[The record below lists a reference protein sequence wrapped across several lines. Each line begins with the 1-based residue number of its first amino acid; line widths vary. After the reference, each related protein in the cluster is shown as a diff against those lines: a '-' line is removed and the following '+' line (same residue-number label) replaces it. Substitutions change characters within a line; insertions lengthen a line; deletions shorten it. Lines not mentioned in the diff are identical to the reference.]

1 MTKKGECIM
10 YCTQCQHIVDGERCP
25 HCGSKKLRLPER
37 DDLCF
42 LTEQEYL
49 WSEMLQDVLRQHAI
63 PVFTQNYLGAGI
75 TSKIGCLMEKVSFY
89 VPYARYAE
97 AQDLVTALF
106 SETGEE
112 EEDP

>member
-1 MTKKGECIM
+1 MVKCYCKLEWKTKQKMTKTVTTRENKNRSIAF
-10 YCTQCQHIVDGERCP
+10 QHE
-25 HCGSKKLRLPER
+25 
-37 DDLCF
+37 
-42 LTEQEYL
+42 
-49 WSEMLQDVLRQHAI
+49 I

-75 TSKIGCLMEKVSFY
+75 TAKIGCLMEKVSFY

>member
-1 MTKKGECIM
+1 
-10 YCTQCQHIVDGERCP
+10 
-25 HCGSKKLRLPER
+25 
-37 DDLCF
+37 
-42 LTEQEYL
+42 
-49 WSEMLQDVLRQHAI
+49 MLQDVLRQHEI

-106 SETGEE
+106 SEAGEE
-112 EEDP
+112 EEEANR

>member
-1 MTKKGECIM
+1 M
-10 YCTQCQHIVDGERCP
+10 P
-25 HCGSKKLRLPER
+25 P
-37 DDLCF
+37 
-42 LTEQEYL
+42 
-49 WSEMLQDVLRQHAI
+49 LRQQEAPPAGAGRSLLSHRAGVSI